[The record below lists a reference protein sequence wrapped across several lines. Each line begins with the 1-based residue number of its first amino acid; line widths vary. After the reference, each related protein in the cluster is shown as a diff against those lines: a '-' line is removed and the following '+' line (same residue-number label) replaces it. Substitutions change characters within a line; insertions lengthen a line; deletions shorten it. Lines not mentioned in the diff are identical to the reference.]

1 MSYPERSVER
11 VRHGLVFLVARH
23 PSSANGWAGLCL
35 SWLLDLSH
43 LCCFVN
49 RCCEPCGD
57 IDTWCHGLVCITPP
71 RAHTHRIFLH
81 TPMHAYAHDLVNTCS
96 HSRTQH
102 HIIHVRHHSGN
113 LSTPRSAVFASGASK
128 NFSWSHGRRRSTES
142 SSMETATSSSTRT
155 RARAARALLHGM

>member
-1 MSYPERSVER
+1 M
-11 VRHGLVFLVARH
+11 RHGLVFLVARH

-49 RCCEPCGD
+49 RCCEPCGYRHMVS
-57 IDTWCHGLVCITPP
+57 WACLHHTPA
-71 RAHTHRIFLH
+71 RTHASHFLH
-81 TPMHAYAHDLVNTCS
+81 TPMHAYAHDLVNSCS